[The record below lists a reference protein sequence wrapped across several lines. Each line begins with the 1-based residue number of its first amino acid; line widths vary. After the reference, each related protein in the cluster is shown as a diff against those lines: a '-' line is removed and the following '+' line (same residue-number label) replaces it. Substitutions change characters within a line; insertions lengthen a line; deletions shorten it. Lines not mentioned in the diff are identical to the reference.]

1 MVILGLPIP
10 DGLEVSDGE
19 RLSIELDLRVQGEN
33 TIAGSGLIT
42 GGLGEPSSDSMAIF
56 VKDRERVLFTTAD
69 GFACTTIYFSVDV
82 GKAKITTL

>member
-10 DGLEVSDGE
+10 NGLEVSDGE

-33 TIAGSGLIT
+33 TIAGSGLVS
-42 GGLGEPSSDSMAIF
+42 GGIAGPFSDSMVIF